1 MSHYY
6 AVLDVVSFMSW
17 LTMVVGTED
26 NLFLFGLDLAVEIN
40 GAGDTSTDV
49 NNKTQTKQIVGH
61 CLAAVLVITADNP
74 QLQAK

>member
-1 MSHYY
+1 M
-6 AVLDVVSFMSW
+6 
-17 LTMVVGTED
+17 
-26 NLFLFGLDLAVEIN
+26 FGLDLAVEIN

-61 CLAAVLVITADNP
+61 FLAAVLVITADNP